1 MSRAILLLTLA
12 SFGGVGLLAVVANTT
27 DPPIV
32 PIPELPL
39 HAGTTVRVDGRL
51 LDVESHD
58 SGFTRGLVAQDNRS
72 VPLLAREGFSASA
85 GDRVLAEV
93 RVLQE
98 NGRIELELEHPG
110 DLVVVLPW
118 RDGHIPLDRILDDPW
133 AYRESNLRTSGMLE
147 RDSRGLWLVARSDAR
162 IQLTNVPSH
171 AILETRLIVDGSFTY
186 EPNYAAFRI
195 RVDQIVLEE

>member
-1 MSRAILLLTLA
+1 MSRAVLLLTLA
-12 SFGGVGLLAVVANTT
+12 SFGGVGLLAIVADTT

-32 PIPELPL
+32 PIPELGL

-51 LDVESHD
+51 LDVETHD
-58 SGFTRGLVAQDNRS
+58 GGFTRGLVAQDNRS
-72 VPLLAREGFSASA
+72 VPLLAREGFRASA
-85 GDRVLAEV
+85 GDRVLVEV

-110 DLVVVLPW
+110 DLTILLPW
-118 RDGHIPLDRILDDPW
+118 REGHVPLDRILDDPW
-133 AYRESNLRTSGMLE
+133 SYRQSNLRTSGLLE
-147 RDSRGLWLVARSDAR
+147 RDSRGLWLAARGDAR
-162 IQLTNVPSH
+162 IQLTNVPNH
-171 AILETRLIVDGSFTY
+171 AMLESRLVVDGLFTY